1 MPAPDSLAADLR
13 RVIADAQGEKRLPS
27 VAAAVVR
34 DGEVVW
40 ADAVGLA
47 DAESGED
54 ATPDHQYRVGSIT
67 KTFTAV
73 SIMQLRAEGK
83 LELDDRLDAHLDV
96 PVHGALTIRRM
107 LAHASGL
114 QREIPGDVWET
125 LAFPRS
131 TPELLKALEDA
142 ELVLGPGER
151 WHYSNLAYILLGE
164 VVAKLSGIAY
174 EDYVDTRVL
183 EPLGLSR
190 TGFAPESP
198 TAIAYRVDPYSDVVH
213 REPMMVERVG
223 GLAAAGQLWSTVED
237 LGRWA
242 SFLAEPDE
250 RVLADDAVELM
261 TSVQSMA
268 DPYRW
273 QLAWGVGL
281 MLARDGEHVY
291 CGHDGGMPGYVA
303 IVIASREDKIGAAV
317 LVNGGNFGPI
327 EISFQLLRKVREQLP
342 PERPAWRPAAGAPDE
357 LATVLGRWWSEGVE
371 FVLRWHDGRLEARWA
386 DAADWQPWARFE
398 PLGHDRFRTVFG
410 RERGEL
416 LRIVRA
422 EDGTPTKLYWATY
435 PMTRDPEGFG
445 ADASRP

>member
-1 MPAPDSLAADLR
+1 LPAPEALAAALR
-13 RVIADAQGEKRLPS
+13 RAIADDQAENRLPS

-34 DGEVVW
+34 DRELVW
-40 ADAVGLA
+40 EDAVGLA

-54 ATPDHQYRVGSIT
+54 ATADHQYRVGSIT

-73 SIMQLRAEGK
+73 AVMQLRADGK
-83 LELDDRLDAHLDV
+83 LELDDPLDAHLDV
-96 PVHGALTIRRM
+96 PAHGALTIRRM

-125 LAFPRS
+125 LAFPR
-131 TPELLKALEDA
+131 TTEELMKTLEEA

-164 VVAKLSGIAY
+164 VVAKLGEMPY
-174 EDYVDTRVL
+174 EDHVEQRIL

-190 TGFAPESP
+190 TGFGPEPP
-198 TAIAYRVDPYSDVVH
+198 TAVAYRVDPYSDVVH
-213 REPMMVERVG
+213 REPMMVERTG
-223 GLAAAGQLWSTVED
+223 GLAAAGQLWSTVGD
-237 LGRWA
+237 LCRWA

-250 RVLADDAVELM
+250 HVLADDAVELM

-273 QLAWGVGL
+273 QRAWGVGL
-281 MLARDGEHVY
+281 MLSRDGEHVY

-303 IVIASREDKIGAAV
+303 NVLASREDKLGVAV
-317 LVNGGNFGPI
+317 LVNGGNFAPVDV
-327 EISFQLLRKVREQLP
+327 SFQLLRKLREHLP
-342 PERPAWRPAAGAPDE
+342 LERPAWRPSTAPPEEIAG
-357 LATVLGRWWSEGVE
+357 VLGRWWTEGLE
-371 FVLRWHDGRLEARWA
+371 FVLRWHDRRLEARSV
-386 DAADWQPWARFE
+386 DAAEWQPWARFE
-398 PLGHDRFRTVFG
+398 PLGDDRFRTVFG

-435 PMTRDPEGFG
+435 PMTRDPDGFG
-445 ADASRP
+445 AGTRS